1 MPENNKKK
9 IIRRIRLCE
18 INVKAN
24 GDSLQCVSKLSYG
37 KEEVTSEVES
47 GNTPSNR
54 KNAVAQS
61 VLDGIR
67 KLMNIKEVFVVKDVI
82 VNTLEDM
89 TFISVV
95 IDIKTDKTIEHA
107 IGSAIVKTDIN
118 EAVAKAALNAV
129 NRRVEKIIVSQ

>member
-9 IIRRIRLCE
+9 TIKRIKLCE

-24 GDSLQCVSKLSYG
+24 GDSLQCISRLSYG
-37 KEEVTSEVES
+37 KDEVVSKSES
-47 GNTPSNR
+47 SNTPSNR
-54 KNAVAQS
+54 KNVVAQS

-67 KLMNIKEVFVVKDVI
+67 RLMNVQENFIVKDVI
-82 VNTLEDM
+82 VNTLEDI

-95 IDIKTDKTIEHA
+95 TEIKMDKSA
-107 IGSAIVKTDIN
+107 DYAVGSAIVKSDIN

-129 NRRVEKIIVSQ
+129 NRRVEKIICQ